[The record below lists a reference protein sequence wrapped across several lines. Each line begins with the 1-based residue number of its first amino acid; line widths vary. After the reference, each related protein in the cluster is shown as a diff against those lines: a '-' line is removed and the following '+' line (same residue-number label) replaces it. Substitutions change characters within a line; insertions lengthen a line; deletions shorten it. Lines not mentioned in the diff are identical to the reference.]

1 MNAMRSKLELIAK
14 ARYIKQ
20 SIINV
25 NDDLFLISFRG
36 F

>member
-14 ARYIKQ
+14 AHYME

-25 NDDLFLISFRG
+25 NDDHFLISFKG